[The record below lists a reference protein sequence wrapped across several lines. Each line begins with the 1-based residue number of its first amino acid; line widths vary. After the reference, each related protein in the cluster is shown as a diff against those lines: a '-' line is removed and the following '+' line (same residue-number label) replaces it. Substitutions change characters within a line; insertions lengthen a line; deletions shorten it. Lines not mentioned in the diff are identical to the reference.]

1 MIVQQIKIFKGVD
14 TEIPEMERQIN
25 RWMRKSGA
33 RVLSVNGNLAS
44 QSGGG
49 SAPMSSFAGSDV
61 MIIIHF
67 EIDHPASS

>member
-1 MIVQQIKIFKGVD
+1 MQQIKIFKFVD

-33 RVLSVNGNLAS
+33 RILAVNGNLAS

-49 SAPMSSFAGSDV
+49 QGPLNSFAGSDILV
-61 MIIIHF
+61 ILHY
-67 EIDHPASS
+67 EIDPPSPS